1 MPAGLAWIA
10 SIVPSPDGKRLA
22 FTKRM
27 YVEDVMLLESF

>member
-22 FTKRM
+22 FTKRV
-27 YVEDVMLLESF
+27 YLTDVMLLENF